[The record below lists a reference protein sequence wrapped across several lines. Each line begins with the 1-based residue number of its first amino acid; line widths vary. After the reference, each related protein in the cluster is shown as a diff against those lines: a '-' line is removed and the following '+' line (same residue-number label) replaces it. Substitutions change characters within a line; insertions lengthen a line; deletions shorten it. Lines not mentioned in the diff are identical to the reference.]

1 MNKAYFTITGT
12 HLFYGPGI
20 LEKNMEITLVKNPN
34 EHDNETIEIKSD
46 GLDTVGYVANS
57 VYTRKGTS
65 YSAGRL
71 YDKISDCENARVEY
85 ILDNCALGSLDLP
98 MEKSR

>member
-1 MNKAYFTITGT
+1 MNKIYFTITGT

-34 EHDNETIEIKSD
+34 EHDTETIEIKVD
-46 GLDTVGYVANS
+46 GLGTIGYVANS
-57 VYTRKGTS
+57 VYTRKGAS

-71 YDKISDCENARVEY
+71 YDKIGDCEKAKVEY
-85 ILDNCALGSLDLP
+85 VLDNCALGSLKFSTEND
-98 MEKSR
+98 